1 MIPLHFNILLQKN
14 VTQFSQNSLIHQK
27 RENDVLLFV
36 TIWIWMFHVAKY
48 ATGRTTNFSACTS
61 HTWKSGKTLTK
72 VKYTLSIL
80 QIYWK
85 YTSKKHLKY
94 NSSILEACFKYASS
108 YLKYTSSLLQRVQFQ
123 KKKYFSSLY
132 YLDKRSKFEAHFV
145 KLNHCF

>member
-27 RENDVLLFV
+27 RQNDVLLFV

-85 YTSKKHLKY
+85 YTW
-94 NSSILEACFKYASS
+94 SILQIYF
-108 YLKYTSSLLQRVQFQ
+108 KYTSYILQLVELQ
-123 KKKYFSSLY
+123 KKKHTSSLHCF
-132 YLDKRSKFEAHFV
+132 DKRSTFEAH
-145 KLNHCF
+145 LWN